1 MGLFFK
7 EMKLLSRFIVLF
19 CLVSI
24 GAESIASDST
34 NTSSISKIKRDAW
47 KMQLELKGV
56 VLMTENNFGGRIHSN
71 GFSLFYENLKFITVN
86 KKRLWQAD
94 FYYHIDYKEKTI
106 TTTPFNL
113 SADLTPSFQFGR
125 QNELFGFRLNYGFK
139 KELSDKME
147 KNGVKVAMVYS
158 AGITLGFLK
167 PYNLLI
173 SRGTVTIDTSKNLAF
188 YDENSIT
195 EESYNKENAAIFT
208 SKGLVQV
215 SNNQYAFIRGSSNF
229 LKGFGELQ
237 FVPGINAKF
246 GFNFDWGPTG
256 EIVKEMEVGVMLD
269 IYNKPM
275 PLYIN
280 NPNSPFFMTFYLAV
294 GIGKRK

>member
-1 MGLFFK
+1 
-7 EMKLLSRFIVLF
+7 MKLLARFIILF
-19 CLVSI
+19 CLISI
-24 GAESIASDST
+24 GSESIASDST
-34 NTSSISKIKRDAW
+34 NTSSIRKIKRDAL

-94 FYYHIDYKEKTI
+94 FYYHIDYKEKAKTY
-106 TTTPFNL
+106 TPFNL
-113 SADLTPSFQFGR
+113 NPDIAPTYQFGR

-173 SRGTVTIDTSKNLAF
+173 SRGTVVVDTSKNIAY
-188 YDENSIT
+188 YDETSLR
-195 EESYNKENAAIFT
+195 EESYSKENANIFLYEGKNGPLQI
-208 SKGLVQV
+208 SKD
-215 SNNQYAFIRGSSNF
+215 QYAYVSGSSNF